1 MISKYLC
8 FNVIPPSAMK
18 TAPSLLILLPVLLLP
33 ACSALTEKSPPKTER
48 EMEAEARRTHTV
60 PDNVRDPRPD
70 MPPTGPLSMPMR

>member
-1 MISKYLC
+1 
-8 FNVIPPSAMK
+8 MK
-18 TAPSLLILLPVLLLP
+18 TASALLTLLTAMLLP

-48 EMEAEARRTHTV
+48 EMEEEARRTHTV